1 MSLLCRLKN
10 LVHKGILKEKDLE
23 RIVIIPKDQQ
33 PCDCISKEFIEIVV
47 NYPPADLCI
56 YPEYKGK
63 PYYSIKYRE
72 NGKEYVGFGTYK
84 IEILSQWIKEHFIS
98 NVQAKTGHWIP
109 VSERL
114 PEKYEEVIVTDIET
128 SDTYQSRYIGDG
140 YWECDNGIF
149 KNRIIA
155 WQPKPKPYKPADSNC
170 DSCKN
175 QNEIDGSNCYEC
187 VKGIRNNYKAESE
200 NQ

>member
-33 PCDCISKEFIEIVV
+33 PCDCINREFIEIVV

-98 NVQAKTGHWIP
+98 NVQVKTGHWIDDEFGSKCSCCGIYTHLDKFDRP
-109 VSERL
+109 MKFKHCPNCGVKML
-114 PEKYEEVIVTDIET
+114 PT
-128 SDTYQSRYIGDG
+128 
-140 YWECDNGIF
+140 
-149 KNRIIA
+149 
-155 WQPKPKPYKPADSNC
+155 DSNC

-175 QNEIDGSNCYEC
+175 RNEVDGSNCYEC
-187 VKGIRNNYKAESE
+187 VKDIRNNYKADSE
-200 NQ
+200 KE